1 MRTQDRGGVYSS
13 LRRVSTARPVSDV
26 PDVPIRTALVLAA
39 GNGDRFQAGRR
50 RSKLLEPIL
59 GQPLILRTL
68 QTARDAGI
76 TRAVL
81 VLGYEA
87 DSLRRVIERHAPDG
101 LEVQF
106 SHNPEWHLE
115 NGVSVLAARERLFAS
130 RFALLM
136 GDHLFSAPM
145 LTQLLQEPI
154 EADESAL
161 AIDSRPCPPDIAE
174 EATKVRLS
182 GSRIVAIG
190 KDLAVYD
197 ALDTGLF
204 VCAPLLFGALVE
216 SREAGDTTLSGGIRR
231 LAARGLMRGV
241 DVRDGVWHDI
251 DTRADLAAATV
262 VLRQAEAAAPLLRQT
277 EAAAAL
283 LRQTEAATP
292 LLRQAEAAA
301 PLLGGEPQPA

>member
-1 MRTQDRGGVYSS
+1 MRAQDLAGVYSY
-13 LRRVSTARPVSDV
+13 LGRVSTARPVSDV
-26 PDVPIRTALVLAA
+26 PDVPIHTALVLAA
-39 GNGDRFQAGRR
+39 GNGDRFQAGLR

-76 TRAVL
+76 SRAVL

-87 DSLRRVIERHAPDG
+87 DSLRSVIERHAPDG
-101 LEVQF
+101 LDIQF
-106 SHNPEWHLE
+106 SYNPEWLLE
-115 NGVSVLAARERLFAS
+115 NGVSVLAARERLLAS

-136 GDHLFSAPM
+136 GDHLFSASM
-145 LTQLLQEPI
+145 LTQLLREPI

-161 AIDSRPCPPDIAE
+161 AIDSRPFPPAVAE

-190 KDLAVYD
+190 KDLVVYD

-204 VCAPLLFGALVE
+204 VCAPSLFDALVD

-241 DVRDGVWHDI
+241 DVGNAVWHDI
-251 DTRADLAAATV
+251 DTRADLAAAMAR
-262 VLRQAEAAAPLLRQT
+262 LCEAS
-277 EAAAAL
+277 AL
-283 LRQTEAATP
+283 LS
-292 LLRQAEAAA
+292 
-301 PLLGGEPQPA
+301 GEPQPA